1 MVSEKIYDPD
11 EKRKEEERKKEKEKE
26 ENEKEEKEKK
36 EALKEAFRKEEEQK
50 MQDQKMQEQKMQD
63 QKDRLEQIN
72 TMRRKIEEL
81 RNEINSTEVSNDLK
95 QGPLKKLDEAE
106 NYLKSAE
113 EQIESNNIKDGIGN
127 IDNAQRSIDAAE
139 LEYQINK
146 MKGEI
151 ENREKSA
158 SKLPENQKNEVLEKL
173 GDAKNFLNS
182 AEKDLENNN
191 IYSAR
196 DNINNAQKSIDATS
210 YWLSQDQNKDQSLG
224 MGI

>member
-50 MQDQKMQEQKMQD
+50 TQEQMTKD

-127 IDNAQRSIDAAE
+127 IDNAQRSIEAAE